1 VWNIKEF
8 RQIITRSKLIFFSP
22 YNPIIVFRIFSFLQV
37 VAGLRSSSG
46 FLIFILYE
54 GLILHTQLRTWF
66 SFDWNNE

>member
-1 VWNIKEF
+1 MIPTGVEHQRISSNNYEIK
-8 RQIITRSKLIFFSP
+8 IDFFL
-22 YNPIIVFRIFSFLQV
+22 RIFSFLQV